1 LITESIFDGEWESEL
16 LLKFTRD
23 TISSQSLDNETDSV
37 D

>member
-1 LITESIFDGEWESEL
+1 MESIFDDEWKSDL
-16 LLKFTRD
+16 ILKFTRD